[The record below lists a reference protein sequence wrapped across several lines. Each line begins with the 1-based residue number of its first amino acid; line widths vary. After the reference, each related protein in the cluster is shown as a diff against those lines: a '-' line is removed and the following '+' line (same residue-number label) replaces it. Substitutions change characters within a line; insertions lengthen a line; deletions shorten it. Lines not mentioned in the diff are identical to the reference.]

1 MILLE
6 NISIGYTSSLL
17 SSARIELHPG
27 KVYIL
32 IGKNGAG
39 KTTLFKSIIGQ
50 TSLLM
55 GSIRLDDVSISNMSS
70 KEIASKIAF
79 VPANFPAVDY
89 MRVKDFIALGR
100 SPHTNFFGHL
110 SVEDETKIENTM
122 NLLGIANLREL
133 FVTDLSDGQR
143 QLVSIAKALAQDT
156 NTIILDEP
164 LAFLD
169 YSNRR
174 SLLEK
179 LENLAHSQ
187 KKCILFSSH
196 DIEISNPDKHEFL
209 LIDPIKN
216 EINQLAT
223 CSAEDIIRICFPV
236 D

>member
-1 MILLE
+1 MILLD
-6 NISIGYTSSLL
+6 NITIGYSSPLLTSGK
-17 SSARIELHPG
+17 IKLHPG

-50 TSLLM
+50 TPLLK
-55 GSIRLDDVSISNMSS
+55 GNIGLDDTSIATMSS
-70 KEIASKIAF
+70 KDIASKIAF
-79 VPANFPAVDY
+79 VPANFPSVDF

-110 SVEDETKIENTM
+110 SSVDEAQIENTIS
-122 NLLGIANLREL
+122 LLGIDQLKYV
-133 FVTDLSDGQR
+133 FVSDLSDGQR

-156 NTIILDEP
+156 EMIILDEP

-174 SLLEK
+174 SLMAK
-179 LENLAHSQ
+179 LENLAESQ
-187 KKCILFSSH
+187 NKCILFSSH
-196 DIEISNPDKHEFL
+196 DIEISNPEKHEFL

-216 EINQLAT
+216 VINHLTTSSRKEII
-223 CSAEDIIRICFPV
+223 EICFSE